1 MKNVI
6 VEYGR
11 KIEILEKKVSDLEKR
26 NENLRECLL
35 ENVQFS
41 ANLSNITYE
50 MDCLLVKKGQEGM
63 PGPDSSTSTSNIMYG
78 RYKLRTGGLEFPD
91 QEIRELEKS

>member
-6 VEYGR
+6 VEYER

-50 MDCLLVKKGQEGM
+50 MDCLLVKKGQERGC
-63 PGPDSSTSTSNIMYG
+63 PDRIQSGTDGTNYGPAAGNS
-78 RYKLRTGGLEFPD
+78 P
-91 QEIRELEKS
+91 IRKFVNSKKS